1 MDSSLQNKKG
11 LIQVYTGDGKGK
23 TTAALGLALRA
34 TGQGLRVLFIQ
45 FIKGRLSGEHRFVNQ
60 YHPFE
65 LVKLNQSDSFS
76 QSRETLESAVR
87 ESVAYAEKALLSG
100 KYDLVI
106 LDEIFVALNLGLVTL
121 ENILELID
129 KKPEAMELVLTGRSA
144 PQEIIQRADLVTEM
158 RAIKHPF
165 QQGIVA
171 RPGIEY

>member
-1 MDSSLQNKKG
+1 MDSNPPPKKG

-34 TGQGLRVLFIQ
+34 TGQGMRVLFIQ
-45 FIKGRLSGEHRFVNQ
+45 FVKGRLSGEHRFVNQ

-65 LVKLNQSDSFS
+65 LVKLNQGDSFS
-76 QSRETLESAVR
+76 QPRELLETSVR
-87 ESVAYAEKALLSG
+87 ESILRAEGALLSG
-100 KYDLVI
+100 KYDLII
-106 LDEIFVALNLGLVTL
+106 LDEIFVAFNLGLVNL
-121 ENILELID
+121 EAILGLIN
-129 KKPEAMELVLTGRSA
+129 KKAEATELVLTGRSA

-165 QQGIVA
+165 QQGVSA

>member
-1 MDSSLQNKKG
+1 MANNQQVPKG

-23 TTAALGLALRA
+23 TTAALGLAVRA

-45 FIKGRLSGEHRFVNQ
+45 FVKGRISGEHRYVDK

-65 LVKLNQSDSFS
+65 LVKLNQGDSFS
-76 QSRETLESAVR
+76 QPRESLESSVR
-87 ESVAYAEKALLSG
+87 ESISRAEEALLSG

-106 LDEIFVALNLGLVTL
+106 LDEIFVALHMGLVTL
-121 ENILELID
+121 KGILNLVD
-129 KKPEAMELVLTGRSA
+129 NKPEATELVLTGRNA

-158 RAIKHPF
+158 YAIKHPF
-165 QQGIVA
+165 QQGIAA